1 MQPSE
6 IIKSLLTER
15 GVAPEDQAAF
25 MKPDFE
31 RDQHDG
37 SKMRGM
43 KQAVERLAK
52 AKKERI
58 VIFGDYDADGVPATA
73 LLVRCFK
80 QLGFEELVPLIPLRS
95 EGYGLTSQSVER
107 ILAEKPTLLV
117 TVDNGTVAK
126 DEVATLAAAGVDVIV
141 IDHHEPQVGHVA
153 DAALAIINP
162 KQEQCPYPFK
172 ELCGCG
178 LAWKMLWQLALALKV
193 SPDFLKWELDMVA
206 LSTIADLVPLVGE
219 NRLFATY
226 GLQVLGKTRNLGL
239 QALAG
244 VAGIELASVS
254 AGDVGFKLAPRI
266 NAPSRMH
273 RELLPSGEHTALTLF
288 LAATP
293 EQAAPI
299 AQFLNAANVE
309 RQALVDSHVAE
320 AHRQAQEQLEAKA
333 LVVFHESWSTGV
345 IGLVASKLVEVY
357 KRPAVVLAL
366 EGGVVKGSV
375 RSIGNVHA
383 VKLVE
388 AGEAFLERYG
398 GHAKAAGLTFRTGAV
413 AVGAVAGFRE
423 LVQLGVADA
432 SLEEMAIAGERKAE
446 AVLLLSDVTLELAQ
460 TIQTLEPFGI
470 GFPQPVFALKA
481 QVESLRAV
489 GRDGTHLSCFL
500 VDPAQ
505 PSVKKKAIGFGMS
518 RGGMTDG
525 QQVEVLAVVTA
536 ETWQGV
542 TSPNLQ
548 LKKMT
553 TA

>member
-1 MQPSE
+1 
-6 IIKSLLTER
+6 
-15 GVAPEDQAAF
+15 
-25 MKPDFE
+25 
-31 RDQHDG
+31 
-37 SKMRGM
+37 MRGM
-43 KQAVERLAK
+43 QQAIERLLRAR
-52 AKKERI
+52 KERI

-73 LLVRCFK
+73 LLVRCLR

-107 ILAEKPTLLV
+107 ILSEKPTVLV

-126 DEVATLAAAGVDVIV
+126 DEVAALATAGVDVIV
-141 IDHHEPQVGHVA
+141 IDHHEPQAGHVA

-178 LAWKMLWQLALALKV
+178 LAWKMLWQLAVALKV
-193 SPDFLKWELDMVA
+193 SPDFLKWELDLVA

-244 VAGIELASVS
+244 VSGIELVGVS

-273 RELLPSGEHTALTLF
+273 HELLPSGEHAALTLF
-288 LAATP
+288 LATST
-293 EQAAPI
+293 EQAAEI
-299 AQFLNAANVE
+299 AQFLNAANTD

-413 AVGAVAGFRE
+413 AVGAVTGFRE
-423 LVQLGVADA
+423 LVQLGIADA

-446 AVLLLSDVTLELAQ
+446 AVLSLSDVTLELAQ

-481 QVESLRAV
+481 RVESLRAV
-489 GRDGTHLSCFL
+489 GREGTHLSCFL
-500 VDPAQ
+500 VDPVDVK
-505 PSVKKKAIGFGMS
+505 VKKKAIGFGMQK
-518 RGGMTDG
+518 GDLADG
-525 QQVEVLAVVTA
+525 QLVEVLAVVTA

-553 TA
+553 TG